1 MARVEIA
8 TQAELDA
15 LKSGD
20 IGIVR
25 VGTFL
30 ARGSSHVVA
39 WGSSHVEAW
48 GSSHVEAWGSS
59 HVVARERSH
68 VVAQERSH
76 VVARGSSHVEAWG
89 SSHVEAWGSSHVVA
103 RGSSHVVARERSH
116 VVAWESSH
124 VVAWESSHVVAQERS
139 HVVASQYVAVH
150 RHGAAPVVV
159 GGVVI
164 DVKPPVNAIEWAAF
178 YGARITNGT
187 VLVYKAVRDDYRS
200 AHGFPYRPGTTV
212 EAPDWDGGLAECG
225 GGLHFSPSPLAALE
239 FDDAAT
245 RFVACPVSLDDIRPP
260 DERDAY
266 PHKIKAR
273 RVVGPIFEVD
283 RSGVP
288 VNGRAEREGEKRP

>member
-39 WGSSHVEAW
+39 W
-48 GSSHVEAWGSS
+48 
-59 HVVARERSH
+59 
-68 VVAQERSH
+68 
-76 VVARGSSHVEAWG
+76 GSSHVEAWG